1 MLHVLGKVIAPV
13 LHFHSA
19 YAAYRD
25 YAAYMKNG
33 MPMRLGPQRKIE
45 SYRVLAKGVSQEHGV
60 SNNSQYSFIGNI
72 DVPRKIRAD
81 R

>member
-45 SYRVLAKGVSQEHGV
+45 CLQSVSQGC
-60 SNNSQYSFIGNI
+60 
-72 DVPRKIRAD
+72 
-81 R
+81 